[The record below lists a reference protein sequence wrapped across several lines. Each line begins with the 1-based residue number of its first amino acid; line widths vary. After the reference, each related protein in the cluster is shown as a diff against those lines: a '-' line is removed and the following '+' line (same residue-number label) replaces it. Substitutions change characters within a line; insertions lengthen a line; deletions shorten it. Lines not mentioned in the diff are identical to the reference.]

1 MTLTLAPGQA
11 APWVSWSRICN
22 ALVPLPTELAALLTM
37 SDGVLAS
44 DVRLGDNVRRVGG
57 RHHHTG
63 RVCPALPCRGKHVG
77 GSSISKSV
85 KAANSKLAQML
96 RTREEDE
103 ALLQIGKRKIK
114 DQAAREADYGG
125 RVKKARRWS
134 QKADFSYPS
143 PLVDR
148 PRTAA
153 GSTSFHF
160 SYTTISKEGSPEV
173 RGKPMANFGGANR
186 VPGADHAAYVER
198 DGAAEMSRGAEHA
211 QYVERPGA
219 VEHSGR
225 ERTPGDD
232 VGEGLL
238 PDEQAVLGPVG
249 NGIFPSIFSNI
260 SQDKFE
266 REEYWRAVHR
276 CEREA
281 KTHSLIVDPSHSPAW
296 WAALE
301 ATDVLPADFKSHCIM
316 QADRYRA
323 WLANEAN
330 DPKAKP
336 FIPDPYSRTASG
348 CGKAIEA
355 AQSMPGWDFHR
366 PPLTFKSGPGG
377 RVQLRFVAELPCEL
391 NAEDRALI
399 VQNFTDYLASFAK
412 DENGRSIG
420 LMYTAV
426 IHAPDAHNDS
436 RNYHLHIIAHD
447 RPAKFLADYNAWDFE
462 IVEQYNHKSEIRTRH
477 PFRQN
482 KIGEVERKL
491 ADGNPYKHAYYN
503 NDIAGGDFI
512 LHLRRKF
519 AEINNAVLK
528 ARGIQRRLDPRRYQE
543 MGISRTATMH
553 LGTRAAALEA
563 MGVPTVVGRLNAIAI
578 WGDAERAIHDRANAV
593 NAQLATTQTTLRG
606 ELDEAL
612 KIAPDAPET
621 ARLRRLTA
629 ERDNLV
635 STIADDRRE
644 LMIFDYLEAK
654 AKSRAVRTRQA
665 CLQTLMQAQR
675 VPSTHSKDT
684 VRAIER
690 RYGEAQA
697 HIEKIDHALS
707 FDRPRIAAAAAEVL
721 QREQRIQQIDRELA
735 TLRSQM
741 LDQLVKRRADQAR
754 AKALNEIPDAVSS
767 AKFERAR
774 IAAILA
780 QPAQT
785 QVTPPVAKPTAAP
798 VANTPSPTPVAQPA
812 AAPSMTTP
820 SATTENDHGR
830 RPERNP
836 ALHLAYWRAITARE
850 LVADGIRLLQ
860 RAPSLGRLPGLSSIP
875 MVRDAERPPVLLQH
889 LQDAHLGGRQ
899 VQHQE
904 GPGDGMRRPGVGDHA
919 DAGGAGERSGPDVA
933 GSGKAA
939 PTPPQPLAPPSIGG
953 VPIVEPVLPV
963 TSDAVTPLVVP
974 EPGAPEGL
982 QPLRPQPVEQAPQV
996 KAEPV
1001 DLVSSGL
1008 NQSAQPADQQSS
1020 LSQSGERIDKR
1031 RKVEDPTLFPVSE
1044 SVAPTKPG
1052 TPKATYEDWDAL
1064 ISNVSRK
1071 RIPVVVEEVAG
1082 GKVRY
1087 LVPSL
1092 NEADAALIANARF
1105 AARSASRLAVIFE
1118 QQDRE
1123 ISRLIRWIEKNGHD
1137 PKALIIEGRSARIG
1151 KATDSISGLLNA
1163 WGKTERVKDALRAEK
1178 ARRDALPATAE
1189 ANRQEGPERS
1199 GASLNSPASASASNQ
1214 ARLAELA
1221 RIYPDPADGR
1231 IAQTRH
1237 FIKLLREDA
1246 PPEEIRKAAEAISV
1260 NPVARE
1266 DVYRHRVELGL
1277 AYEQVM
1283 EDDYIVHM
1291 ADRQKGL
1298 SR

>member
-1 MTLTLAPGQA
+1 
-11 APWVSWSRICN
+11 
-22 ALVPLPTELAALLTM
+22 
-37 SDGVLAS
+37 
-44 DVRLGDNVRRVGG
+44 
-57 RHHHTG
+57 
-63 RVCPALPCRGKHVG
+63 VG
-77 GSSISKSV
+77 GSSISNSV

-125 RVKKARRWS
+125 RVKKAKRWS

-173 RGKPMANFGGANR
+173 RGKAMANFGGANR

-219 VEHSGR
+219 IEHSGR
-225 ERTPGDD
+225 ERTLGDD

-238 PDEQAVLGPVG
+238 PDEEVVLGPVG

-281 KTHSLIVDPSHSPAW
+281 KTHSLIVDPSHSPRW

-301 ATDVLPADFKSHCIM
+301 TTDVLPADFKSHCIM

-330 DPKAKP
+330 DPTARP
-336 FIPDPYSRTASG
+336 FIPDPYARTASG
-348 CGKAIEA
+348 CGEAIEA
-355 AQSMPGWDFHR
+355 TQSMPGWDFHR

-412 DENGRSIG
+412 DPEGRTVG

-512 LHLRRKF
+512 PHLRRKF

-528 ARGIQRRLDPRRYQE
+528 ARGIQRKLDPRRYEE
-543 MGISRTATMH
+543 MGISRTPTEH

-578 WGDAERAIHDRANAV
+578 WSDAERAIRDRAKAV
-593 NAQLATTQTTLRG
+593 QAQLASTQNTLRG

-612 KIAPDAPET
+612 KVAPDASET
-621 ARLRRLTA
+621 ARLRCLTA

-635 STIADDRRE
+635 STIADDRLE
-644 LMIFDYLEAK
+644 LMIFDHLEAK

-665 CLQTLMQAQR
+665 CLQTLTEAQR
-675 VPSTHSKDT
+675 VPGTHSKDT

-697 HIEKIDHALS
+697 HIEKVDHALS

-721 QREQRIQQIDRELA
+721 KREQRIQQIDRELA

-741 LDQLVKRRADQAR
+741 LDLLTKRRADQAR
-754 AKALNEIPDAVSS
+754 ARARNEMLDAVSS
-767 AKFERAR
+767 AKAERAR

-780 QPAQT
+780 QPAQA

-812 AAPSMTTP
+812 AALSMTTP

-830 RPERNP
+830 RPRHTL
-836 ALHLAYWRAITARE
+836 ALTMAYWRLLTARE
-850 LVADGIRLLQ
+850 LASERVGSLRS
-860 RAPSLGRLPGLSSIP
+860 APALSSVPGLSSGP
-875 MVRDAERPPVLLQH
+875 VVRDAARPPVLLRD
-889 LQDAHLGGRQ
+889 LPDGCVGGRQ
-899 VQHQE
+899 LRPE
-904 GPGDGMRRPGVGDHA
+904 GSLGDELRRTREGDPR
-919 DAGGAGERSGPDVA
+919 DAGGAGKGSGPDVA
-933 GSGKAA
+933 GSGEAA
-939 PTPPQPLAPPSIGG
+939 ATLPQPLAPPSIGG

-963 TSDAVTPLVVP
+963 TSDAVTPHVVP
-974 EPGAPEGL
+974 EACDPEGL
-982 QPLRPQPVEQAPQV
+982 QPLRPQPVERVPQV
-996 KAEPV
+996 EAEPV
-1001 DLVSSGL
+1001 DLAPSGTD
-1008 NQSAQPADQQSS
+1008 QSAQPGDQLPDASRT
-1020 LSQSGERIDKR
+1020 GERADKR
-1031 RKVEDPTLFPVSE
+1031 QEGEDPTRLPVAE
-1044 SVAPTKPG
+1044 GLAPTKPG
-1052 TPKATYEDWDAL
+1052 RPKATYEDWDAL
-1064 ISNVSRK
+1064 ISDVSRK
-1071 RIPVVVEEVAG
+1071 RIPIAKERDAA

-1092 NEADAALIANARF
+1092 DEADAALIANARF
-1105 AARSASRLAVIFE
+1105 AARSASRLAAIFE

-1123 ISRLIRWIEKNGHD
+1123 ISRLIRWIEKNGQD
-1137 PKALIIEGRSARIG
+1137 PNALIIEGRSARIG

-1178 ARRDALPATAE
+1178 ARRDALPSTAE
-1189 ANRQEGPERS
+1189 VNRKDGPERA

-1260 NPVARE
+1260 DPVARE

>member
-1 MTLTLAPGQA
+1 M
-11 APWVSWSRICN
+11 
-22 ALVPLPTELAALLTM
+22 
-37 SDGVLAS
+37 
-44 DVRLGDNVRRVGG
+44 
-57 RHHHTG
+57 
-63 RVCPALPCRGKHVG
+63 G
-77 GSSISKSV
+77 GSSISNSV

-160 SYTTISKEGSPEV
+160 SYTTISKEGS
-173 RGKPMANFGGANR
+173 
-186 VPGADHAAYVER
+186 
-198 DGAAEMSRGAEHA
+198 
-211 QYVERPGA
+211 
-219 VEHSGR
+219 
-225 ERTPGDD
+225 
-232 VGEGLL
+232 
-238 PDEQAVLGPVG
+238 
-249 NGIFPSIFSNI
+249 
-260 SQDKFE
+260 
-266 REEYWRAVHR
+266 
-276 CEREA
+276 
-281 KTHSLIVDPSHSPAW
+281 LIVDPSHSPAW

-301 ATDVLPADFKSHCIM
+301 ATDALPADFKSHCIM

-336 FIPDPYSRTASG
+336 FIAHKYKRSARG
-348 CGKAIEA
+348 CGEAIEA

-366 PPLTFKSGPGG
+366 PPLTFKPGRGG
-377 RVQLRFVAELPCEL
+377 RVQLRLVAELPCEL

-426 IHAPDAHNDS
+426 IHAPDAHNDR
-436 RNYHLHIIAHD
+436 RNYHLHIIAHS
-447 RPAKFLADYNAWDFE
+447 RPAKFLADFNAWDFE
-462 IVEQYNHKSEIRTRH
+462 VTETYKDPGSRKDRVRH

-491 ADGNPYKHAYYN
+491 ADGKPNKHAYYN

-512 LHLRRKF
+512 PHLRRKF
-519 AEINNAVLK
+519 AEINNAVLM

-563 MGVPTVVGRLNAIAI
+563 MGVPTVIGRLNAIAI
-578 WGDAERAIHDRANAV
+578 WGDAERAIRDRANAV

-644 LMIFDYLEAK
+644 LMIFDHLEAK

-665 CLQTLMQAQR
+665 CLQTLTQAQR

-721 QREQRIQQIDRELA
+721 KREQRIQQIDRELA

-741 LDQLVKRRADQAR
+741 LDLLVKRRADQAR

-774 IAAILA
+774 IAAILE

-889 LQDAHLGGRQ
+889 LQDAHLWGRQ
-899 VQHQE
+899 VRHQE

-919 DAGGAGERSGPDVA
+919 DAGSAGEGSGTDVA

-939 PTPPQPLAPPSIGG
+939 PTPPQPLAPPAIGG

-982 QPLRPQPVEQAPQV
+982 QPLRPQPVERVPQV

-1001 DLVSSGL
+1001 DLASPGS
-1008 NQSAQPADQQSS
+1008 NQSAQPSDQLPDASRT
-1020 LSQSGERIDKR
+1020 GERADNR
-1031 RKVEDPTLFPVSE
+1031 QEGEDPTRLPVAE
-1044 SVAPTKPG
+1044 GVAPTKPG
-1052 TPKATYEDWDAL
+1052 TFKASYEDWDAL
-1064 ISNVSRK
+1064 IFNVSRK

-1092 NEADAALIANARF
+1092 DESDAALIANARF
-1105 AARSASRLAVIFE
+1105 AARSASRLAAIFE

-1123 ISRLIRWIEKNGHD
+1123 ISRLIRWIEKNGQD

-1189 ANRQEGPERS
+1189 VNRQDGPERS
-1199 GASLNSPASASASNQ
+1199 GASLNSPASSSASNQ

-1231 IAQTRH
+1231 IAQTRL

-1246 PPEEIRKAAEAISV
+1246 PPEEIRKAAEAISAD
-1260 NPVARE
+1260 PVARE

-1283 EDDYIVHM
+1283 EDDFIVHM

>member
-754 AKALNEIPDAVSS
+754 AKALNEIPNAVSS

-1087 LVPSL
+1087 LVP
-1092 NEADAALIANARF
+1092 
-1105 AARSASRLAVIFE
+1105 ASM
-1118 QQDRE
+1118 
-1123 ISRLIRWIEKNGHD
+1123 K
-1137 PKALIIEGRSARIG
+1137 PM
-1151 KATDSISGLLNA
+1151 
-1163 WGKTERVKDALRAEK
+1163 
-1178 ARRDALPATAE
+1178 RR
-1189 ANRQEGPERS
+1189 
-1199 GASLNSPASASASNQ
+1199 
-1214 ARLAELA
+1214 
-1221 RIYPDPADGR
+1221 
-1231 IAQTRH
+1231 
-1237 FIKLLREDA
+1237 
-1246 PPEEIRKAAEAISV
+1246 
-1260 NPVARE
+1260 
-1266 DVYRHRVELGL
+1266 
-1277 AYEQVM
+1277 
-1283 EDDYIVHM
+1283 
-1291 ADRQKGL
+1291 
-1298 SR
+1298 

>member
-1 MTLTLAPGQA
+1 M
-11 APWVSWSRICN
+11 
-22 ALVPLPTELAALLTM
+22 
-37 SDGVLAS
+37 
-44 DVRLGDNVRRVGG
+44 
-57 RHHHTG
+57 
-63 RVCPALPCRGKHVG
+63 G
-77 GSSISKSV
+77 GSLISNSV

-173 RGKPMANFGGANR
+173 RGKPMANFGGASR

-219 VEHSGR
+219 IEHPGR
-225 ERTPGDD
+225 ERTPDD

-249 NGIFPSIFSNI
+249 NGIFRSVFSNI
-260 SQDKFE
+260 SSDRFE

-301 ATDVLPADFKSHCIM
+301 TTDVLPADFKSHCIM
-316 QADRYRA
+316 QADRYRV

-336 FIPDPYSRTASG
+336 FIAHKYKRSARG
-348 CGKAIEA
+348 CGEAIEA

-366 PPLTFKSGPGG
+366 PPLTFKSGRGG
-377 RVQLRFVAELPCEL
+377 RVQLRLVAELPCEL

-399 VQNFTDYLASFAK
+399 VQNFTDYLASFAR
-412 DENGRSIG
+412 DREGRTVG

-426 IHAPDAHNDS
+426 IHAPDAHNDR
-436 RNYHLHIIAHD
+436 RNYHLHIIAHS
-447 RPAKFLADYNAWDFE
+447 RPAKFLADFNAWDFE
-462 IVEQYNHKSEIRTRH
+462 VTETYKDPGSRKDRVRH

-491 ADGNPYKHAYYN
+491 ADGKPNKHAYYN

-512 LHLRRKF
+512 PHLRRKF
-519 AEINNAVLK
+519 AEINNAVLM

-543 MGISRTATMH
+543 MGISRTATEH

-563 MGVPTVVGRLNAIAI
+563 MGVPTVIGRLNAIAI
-578 WGDAERAIHDRANAV
+578 WSDAERAIRDRAKAV
-593 NAQLATTQTTLRG
+593 QAQLASTQNTLRG

-612 KIAPDAPET
+612 KVAPDAPET

-635 STIADDRRE
+635 STIADDRLE
-644 LMIFDYLEAK
+644 LMIFDHLEAK

-665 CLQTLMQAQR
+665 CLQTLTEAQR
-675 VPSTHSKDT
+675 VPGTHSKDT

-697 HIEKIDHALS
+697 HIEKVDHALS

-721 QREQRIQQIDRELA
+721 KREQRIQQIDRELA
-735 TLRSQM
+735 TLRISMQAV
-741 LDQLVKRRADQAR
+741 LEQSRAYQAR
-754 AKALNEIPDAVSS
+754 AKARK
-767 AKFERAR
+767 AKREAEAAAEAERKR
-774 IAAILA
+774 LA
-780 QPAQT
+780 DLQAKPAQS
-785 QVTPPVAKPTAAP
+785 QVTPPVAKPTAVP
-798 VANTPSPTPVAQPA
+798 VANTPSPTTVAQPA

-820 SATTENDHGR
+820 SAKMENDHGR

-889 LQDAHLGGRQ
+889 LQDAHLGGRH
-899 VQHQE
+899 VRHQE

-919 DAGGAGERSGPDVA
+919 DAGSAGEGSGTDVA

-939 PTPPQPLAPPSIGG
+939 PTPPQPLAPPAIGG

-963 TSDAVTPLVVP
+963 TSDAVTPPALP
-974 EPGAPEGL
+974 EAGDPEGL

-1001 DLVSSGL
+1001 DLASSESD
-1008 NQSAQPADQQSS
+1008 QSAQPADQQSS

-1044 SVAPTKPG
+1044 SVAPKKPG

-1064 ISNVSRK
+1064 VSTVSRNRIPVSRK
-1071 RIPVVVEEVAG
+1071 EDPG

-1092 NEADAALIANARF
+1092 DEADAALISNARF
-1105 AARSASRLAVIFE
+1105 AARSASRLAAIFE
-1118 QQDRE
+1118 QQDLE
-1123 ISRLIRWIEKNGHD
+1123 ISRLIRWIEMIGQD

-1163 WGKTERVKDALRAEK
+1163 WGKTERVKNALRAEK
-1178 ARRDALPATAE
+1178 ARRDALAATAE
-1189 ANRQEGPERS
+1189 SSRQDRPERS
-1199 GASLNSPASASASNQ
+1199 GASLNSPASASPTNQ

-1221 RIYPDPADGR
+1221 RIYPDPADGK

-1246 PPEEIRKAAEAISV
+1246 PPEELRKAAEAISIDA
-1260 NPVARE
+1260 VARE
-1266 DVYRHRVELGL
+1266 DVYRHRVELAM

-1283 EDDYIVHM
+1283 EDDGDAKMHGSQ
-1291 ADRQKGL
+1291 RGF
-1298 SR
+1298 SRN